1 MGFIAAFGYY
11 EKTIAEK
18 VLGIENEVL
27 NRNGRLV
34 NYVGEEELDSSIDR
48 AHKTIDA
55 LDEYIKSKD
64 TDDVFD
70 LLLDIEKEK
79 VALWKTD

>member
-1 MGFIAAFGYY
+1 M
-11 EKTIAEK
+11 
-18 VLGIENEVL
+18 L

-64 TDDVFD
+64 IDDVFD

>member
-1 MGFIAAFGYY
+1 M
-11 EKTIAEK
+11 
-18 VLGIENEVL
+18 L

-64 TDDVFD
+64 IDDVFD
-70 LLLDIEKEK
+70 FILDIEYENVSILKIE
-79 VALWKTD
+79 